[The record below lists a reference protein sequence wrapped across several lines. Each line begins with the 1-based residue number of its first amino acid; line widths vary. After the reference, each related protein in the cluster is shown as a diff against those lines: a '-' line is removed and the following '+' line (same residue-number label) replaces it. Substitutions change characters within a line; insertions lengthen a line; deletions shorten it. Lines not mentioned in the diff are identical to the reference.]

1 VANVGKGLREW
12 IRGRPP
18 EYTLNFVLEAA
29 CAAVFVWLTILIFR
43 RRLFAESLYVGGTLL
58 LLLCSAN
65 LDGFPRFVL
74 TLFPCFLPI
83 GQALVRRPGFALAYA
98 LGGASLGALLLYR
111 FVHWI
116 IVA

>member
-1 VANVGKGLREW
+1 MVNAGKGLREW

-18 EYTLNFVLEAA
+18 EYTLNFVLETA

-43 RRLFAESLYVGGTLL
+43 RRLFAESLYAGATLL

-74 TLFPCFLPI
+74 PLFPCFLPI
-83 GQALVRRPGFALAYA
+83 GEALVRRPALALAYA
-98 LGGASLGALLLYR
+98 LGSASLGAFLLYR